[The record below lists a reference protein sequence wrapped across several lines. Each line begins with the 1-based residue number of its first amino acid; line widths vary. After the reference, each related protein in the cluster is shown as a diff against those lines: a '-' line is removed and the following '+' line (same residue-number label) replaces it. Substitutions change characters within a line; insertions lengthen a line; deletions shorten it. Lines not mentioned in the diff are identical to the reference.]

1 MHTKTMNKLAIM
13 SNILRNVFFVAAI
26 LNFKMADIG
35 TIEKNGTKANFVPWT
50 IMIKKNLGSKNV
62 AEFLAKYITAYTMN
76 LALSLARATKVDHY
90 DVTLSNWH
98 GRLKSPK

>member
-1 MHTKTMNKLAIM
+1 M
-13 SNILRNVFFVAAI
+13 AAI

-62 AEFLAKYITAYTMN
+62 AEFLAKYITAYTIMWEVG
-76 LALSLARATKVDHY
+76 LQKYGTWGFTVGLESSYFVWK
-90 DVTLSNWH
+90 
-98 GRLKSPK
+98 

>member
-1 MHTKTMNKLAIM
+1 M

-62 AEFLAKYITAYTMN
+62 AEFLAKYITAYTTMSVIQWN
-76 LALSLARATKVDHY
+76 KLQDTHFKIEIL
-90 DVTLSNWH
+90 
-98 GRLKSPK
+98 